1 MKKSELGR
9 RGEDEAAKYLIK
21 NGYAVISR
29 NYRAGHLE
37 TDIICEDETHT
48 VFVEVKTRTPAS
60 DKYGRPAA
68 SVDRKKSENLI
79 RCAEA
84 YLRAA
89 RAEGRV
95 TKRPRIDVV
104 EVYFNQGEM
113 KLNHIKNAVIKK
125 EDTP

>member
-1 MKKSELGR
+1 MKRTELGR
-9 RGEDEAAKYLIK
+9 CGEDEAAKYLEK
-21 NGYAVISR
+21 CGYTVLFR
-29 NYRAGHLE
+29 NYRAGRLE
-37 TDIICEDETHT
+37 TDIVCEDEDHT

-68 SVDRKKSENLI
+68 AVVGKKSDNLI

-89 RAEGRV
+89 RAEGRK

-104 EVYFNQGEM
+104 EVYFDGGAA
-113 KLNHIKNAVIKK
+113 KINHIKNAVIKK

>member
-1 MKKSELGR
+1 MKRTELGR
-9 RGEDEAAKYLIK
+9 RGEDEAAKYLEE
-21 NGYAVISR
+21 NGYTVICR

-37 TDIICEDETHT
+37 TDIVCEDETHT

-68 SVDRKKSENLI
+68 AVDRKKSENLI

-89 RAEGRV
+89 RAEGRK
-95 TKRPRIDVV
+95 TKRPRIDVI
-104 EVYFNQGEM
+104 EVFFVGGDI
-113 KLNHIKNAVIKK
+113 KINHIENAVIKR
-125 EDTP
+125 EGT

>member
-9 RGEDEAAKYLIK
+9 RGEDEAAKYLIN
-21 NGYAVISR
+21 NGYSVIAR

-68 SVDRKKSENLI
+68 SVNRKKSENLI
-79 RCAEA
+79 KCAEA

-89 RAEGRV
+89 RADGIA
-95 TKRPRIDVV
+95 TKRPRIDVI
-104 EVYFNQGEM
+104 EVYFDRGAM
-113 KLNHIKNAVIKK
+113 KINHIMNAVIKK
-125 EDTP
+125 EDTR

>member
-9 RGEDEAAKYLIK
+9 RGEDEAAKYLEK
-21 NGYAVISR
+21 NGYAVIAR

-37 TDIICEDETHT
+37 TDIVCEDETHT

-68 SVDRKKSENLI
+68 AVAGKKSVNLI
-79 RCAEA
+79 KCAEA

-89 RAEGRV
+89 RAEGRR
-95 TKRPRIDVV
+95 TKRPRIDVI
-104 EVYFNQGEM
+104 EVYIDGGATRI
-113 KLNHIKNAVIKK
+113 NHIRNAVIKK

>member
-1 MKKSELGR
+1 MKRSELGR
-9 RGEDEAAKYLIK
+9 RGEDEAAEYLEK
-21 NGYAVISR
+21 NGYAVIAR

-60 DKYGRPAA
+60 EKYGRPAA
-68 SVDRKKSENLI
+68 SVDKKKSENLI

-84 YLRAA
+84 YLRVA
-89 RAEGRV
+89 RAEGRQ

-104 EVYFNQGEM
+104 EVYFVGGAI
-113 KLNHIKNAVIKK
+113 KINHIKNAVIKK

>member
-9 RGEDEAAKYLIK
+9 RGEDEAAKYLEK
-21 NGYAVISR
+21 NGYAVIAR

-37 TDIICEDETHT
+37 TDIVCEDETHT

-68 SVDRKKSENLI
+68 AVVGKKSDNLI

-89 RAEGRV
+89 RAEGRK
-95 TKRPRIDVV
+95 TKRPRIDVI
-104 EVYFNQGEM
+104 EVYYDGGSA
-113 KLNHIKNAVIKK
+113 KINHIKNAVIKK